1 MLASTGGTERRF
13 AAFDGVELGLT
24 PGAAPGLL
32 LRHAREAMG
41 ASLVEVSR
49 HTRITVRNLEAIERG
64 AYHEFHGRIYAVG
77 FARSYARF
85 VGIAEQAIAIA
96 VSDDYTQARE
106 AHQPHHW
113 G

>member
-1 MLASTGGTERRF
+1 MAASVEVAERAF
-13 AAFDGVELGLT
+13 AAFEGVELGQT

-49 HTRITVRNLEAIERG
+49 YTRITVRHLESIERG
-64 AYHEFHGRIYAVG
+64 EYQDFHGRIYAVG

-85 VGIAEQAIAIA
+85 VGIAEQPIARA
-96 VSDDYTQARE
+96 VGDEYAEARQAYQ
-106 AHQPHHW
+106 AHHW
-113 G
+113 A